1 MYIQKSE
8 TNNII
13 LFGDLKKGDT
23 FKTFEG
29 YFEKMQEIGGFG
41 FNALNLDTGDAEVF
55 DDNTVIIKVNGSFV
69 EV

>member
-8 TNNII
+8 TNNMI

-29 YFEKMQEIGGFG
+29 YFEKMQEIGGF
-41 FNALNLDTGDAEVF
+41 NALNLNTGDAEAF
-55 DDNTVIIKVNGSFV
+55 NDNTVIIKTNGSFV

>member
-8 TNNII
+8 TNNMIP
-13 LFGDLKKGDT
+13 FGDLKKGDT

-29 YFEKMQEIGGFG
+29 YFEKMQEIGGF
-41 FNALNLDTGDAEVF
+41 NALNLDTGDAGVF
-55 DDNTVIIKVNGSFV
+55 NNNTVIIKVNGSFV